1 MQFDASLV
9 YCYSARTGHRP
20 HLLLEAADGSI
31 KFDVPQ
37 GMSAYMV
44 LIQDYVRGID
54 PDIWIKASDSVGTPQ
69 RVGTIALDEYAMMHL
84 TRFLRP

>member
-9 YCYSARTGHRP
+9 YCYSARTGHRS
-20 HLLLEAADGSI
+20 HLLLEAADRSI

-44 LIQDYVRGID
+44 LMQDYMREMD
-54 PDIWIKASDSVGTPQ
+54 PDLWIKASDSVGTPQ

-84 TRFLRP
+84 TRFRQP